1 MRQRDG
7 LCLRGYTSGE
17 NGMLRDNDCVY
28 EAEDCLWA
36 KVSVKRVSVSRMF
49 GGLIACSF
57 IIAAMGCVT
66 VVMAPGADQVRLTSD
81 AASVSGCTPVGN
93 IAPLLNEQTVSMARA
108 VFRNR
113 VVGLG
118 GNAGFITKRILN
130 APIEGIAY
138 RSPPMD
144 KSAVQ

>member
-1 MRQRDG
+1 
-7 LCLRGYTSGE
+7 
-17 NGMLRDNDCVY
+17 MLWDEERAC
-28 EAEDCLWA
+28 EAEDYIWA
-36 KVSVKRVSVSRMF
+36 KVSAKRVSVSRMF

-93 IAPLLNEQTVSMARA
+93 IAPLPNESASRARA

-130 APIEGIAY
+130 EPIEGIAY
-138 RSPPMD
+138 RCPPMD
-144 KSAVQ
+144 KTTVK

>member
-1 MRQRDG
+1 
-7 LCLRGYTSGE
+7 
-17 NGMLRDNDCVY
+17 MLWDEERAC
-28 EAEDCLWA
+28 EAEGYIWS
-36 KVSVKRVSVSRMF
+36 KVSAKRVSVSRVF

-138 RSPPMD
+138 RCPPMD
-144 KSAVQ
+144 KTAVK

>member
-36 KVSVKRVSVSRMF
+36 KVSVKRASVSRMF

-66 VVMAPGADQVRLTSD
+66 VVPAPGADQVRLTSD

-93 IAPLLNEQTVSMARA
+93 IAPLPNESVSMAKA

-118 GNAGFITKRILN
+118 GNAGFITKRIFN
-130 APIEGIAY
+130 EPIEGIAY
-138 RSPPMD
+138 RCPPMD
-144 KSAVQ
+144 KTTVK